1 MFSFLDQ
8 NGLKVTLS
16 FEKNAFLIPSKHV
29 LVLANKDRKWLF
41 TKHPKRGI
49 EFPGGKVEANET
61 FEQAASRETHEE
73 TGANLSRLKWFA
85 EYMVHDAVPFCKTV
99 FRAEVESIENEG
111 KQFETEG
118 PLWFTLQEFCQLDN
132 LSFHMKDDGMRI
144 MLERVI
150 NDEGR
155 WHNRT

>member
-1 MFSFLDQ
+1 MFSFMDQ

-29 LVLANKDRKWLF
+29 LVLANKKRKWLF
-41 TKHPKRGI
+41 TKHPNRGI

-61 FEQAASRETHEE
+61 LEQAALRETYEE
-73 TGANLSRLKWFA
+73 TGARLSRLRWFA
-85 EYMVHDAVPFCKTV
+85 EYTVHDEVPFCKTV
-99 FRAEVESIENEG
+99 FRAEVESIVNDG

-132 LSFHMKDDGMRI
+132 LSFHMNDDGMRK
-144 MLERVI
+144 MLERVM

-155 WHNRT
+155 WHN